1 MDHKYKTSDV
11 GVLMYVRLE
20 EPKNQVEE
28 VPRKISKDQV
38 SLKIHAKAG
47 ALKNTI
53 MEFRL

>member
-1 MDHKYKTSDV
+1 MDHKNKTSDV

-28 VPRKISKDQV
+28 VPMKISEDQV
-38 SLKIHAKAG
+38 SLKIHSKAG
-47 ALKNTI
+47 ALKDTI